1 MPITIEEAKKEARS
15 KAFDSLARYK
25 FIMFGYHAAIW
36 ITLNKLDTKKEP
48 NPFVRLVNLARETKD
63 ETEDTTV
70 ESKTFELGGQT
81 YEEVQ

>member
-1 MPITIEEAKKEARS
+1 MPIPIEEAKKEACS

-36 ITLNKLDTKKEP
+36 ITLNNLDTKKEP
-48 NPFVRLVNLARETKD
+48 NPFVRLVKLARETKD
-63 ETEDTTV
+63 ETEDTEV

-81 YEEVQ
+81 YEEV